1 MPAAIPA
8 APAASASGLS
18 INGSSMPAL
27 VAGGDGA
34 ANVTV
39 ELCLSKDAAAAPLA
53 LDLAGFS
60 GTDAEGRRYA
70 LQTTSVAVPKDKAT
84 TLAPGRCLPV
94 AISVTGLFDGG
105 PTTAVLRNEG
115 REVATVFAVNAKVPF
130 TLKASDPNPD
140 RLDVTMAK
148 DESAKISIRNLDDLT
163 YRVVWNWELGASVCS
178 GSFTI
183 GPRSKKDLFVRA
195 SGSDFRWLESGFL
208 RPGIAKGKLT
218 LRRDLGPGFS
228 HVSVAP
234 IDMPVTARLSYFGSL
249 WQSFLNVVSI
259 AILLSLGVFASLAIN
274 FALPMQRRRVDTKQ
288 RLADITEAL
297 KEQGGLV
304 GSRTLNVLRVEAG
317 RLTAL
322 VNSRWPL
329 FPEIEALLDRVDAR
343 VAALDRR
350 LGTTRDIRALLDEA
364 RTNPALTLH
373 EVEAVANRC
382 RAALKIVEM
391 GSPSSDDLT
400 RAAGELAASQAI
412 VAETVGSP
420 KAETIAALAPRADA
434 IAGLGG
440 LPPDPDPAAAPDPL
454 HINIWDRFATL
465 VSRSRS
471 VFLPVWPGPTTTPVA
486 PVGREAYVAAAKA
499 LWKAPITKLLAPK
512 RALRSNAWWI
522 DSALFS
528 IRWPSTVQMHSN
540 DFLALASLRTGF
552 LNSTLSSTSCRSVGC
567 AGRTTISA
575 VLAAAA
581 LASSAVMSSGRAWTW
596 VAAARFCWSPGWL

>member
-1 MPAAIPA
+1 M
-8 APAASASGLS
+8 
-18 INGSSMPAL
+18 
-27 VAGGDGA
+27 
-34 ANVTV
+34 
-39 ELCLSKDAAAAPLA
+39 
-53 LDLAGFS
+53 
-60 GTDAEGRRYA
+60 
-70 LQTTSVAVPKDKAT
+70 
-84 TLAPGRCLPV
+84 
-94 AISVTGLFDGG
+94 
-105 PTTAVLRNEG
+105 
-115 REVATVFAVNAKVPF
+115 
-130 TLKASDPNPD
+130 
-140 RLDVTMAK
+140 
-148 DESAKISIRNLDDLT
+148 
-163 YRVVWNWELGASVCS
+163 
-178 GSFTI
+178 
-183 GPRSKKDLFVRA
+183 
-195 SGSDFRWLESGFL
+195 
-208 RPGIAKGKLT
+208 
-218 LRRDLGPGFS
+218 
-228 HVSVAP
+228 
-234 IDMPVTARLSYFGSL
+234 
-249 WQSFLNVVSI
+249 
-259 AILLSLGVFASLAIN
+259 
-274 FALPMQRRRVDTKQ
+274 
-288 RLADITEAL
+288 
-297 KEQGGLV
+297 
-304 GSRTLNVLRVEAG
+304 
-317 RLTAL
+317 
-322 VNSRWPL
+322 
-329 FPEIEALLDRVDAR
+329 
-343 VAALDRR
+343 AALDRR

-596 VAAARFCWSPGWL
+596 VAAARFCRSPGWL